1 MKKYTKI
8 AASLVFVVMLLFALP
23 MIALAAPAASPGHV
37 QAQTAAV
44 QITAPDLSALGGL
57 ASLAV
62 QFASLAG
69 FAALVA
75 VLINVGKTVGLVKN
89 GTAGKW
95 SAGLNLIGLMVL
107 LLLRVFVPSLATE
120 QINGIAGQVS
130 TVLVIVLGFV
140 VQFYTSSDVHDALAN
155 ANIPVIGK
163 SFSTDP
169 TVDIPPATPAS

>member
-1 MKKYTKI
+1 VKKYTKI
-8 AASLVFVVMLLFALP
+8 AVYFLFVVMLLFAMP
-23 MIALAAPAASPGHV
+23 MIVSAAPAASPGHV
-37 QAQTAAV
+37 QAAAV
-44 QITAPDLSALGGL
+44 QITVPDLSTLGGL

-75 VLINVGKTVGLVKN
+75 VLINLLKTVGVVKD

-140 VQFYTSSDVHDALAN
+140 VQFYTSSDVHDALAT

-163 SFSTDP
+163 SYSASLPDP
-169 TVDIPPATPAS
+169 TTATPAS